1 MVSTY
6 VHDSVCINAYKY
18 TCMEEEEK
26 EALSL
31 LTNDSFCLRSES
43 VRGLEGENQQEGLR
57 GQDMAMGVI
66 ETHFRHKCM
75 KL

>member
-43 VRGLEGENQQEGLR
+43 MRGLEGEKATGVAEGTR
-57 GQDMAMGVI
+57 YGNGGN
-66 ETHFRHKCM
+66 
-75 KL
+75 